1 MICVYCGEKFIE
13 TFSLHRMF
21 FNGTETACSK
31 CLNRF
36 EKISGPICRV
46 CGSVI
51 LNRDL
56 CKTCDEF
63 IKENSNQPLTMN
75 RSIFHYTNEMKEW
88 LNRYKFY
95 GDVTLASM
103 FTTDLQENYESYFK
117 RVKIIVPIPLSDERL
132 NERGFNQVEVLGEL
146 SGFQLTKCLKR
157 VHTEKQSK
165 LNRSERLSRKQVF
178 SYCGEKKIENVPIL
192 ILDDVY
198 TTGKTVRDAAI
209 ILLQNGAS
217 EVFSLTLIR
226 V

>member
-13 TFSLHRMF
+13 TFSLHKMF
-21 FNGTETACSK
+21 FKGSERACSQ

-36 EKISGPICRV
+36 EKINGPICRV
-46 CGSVI
+46 CGCSI
-51 LNRDL
+51 INRDL
-56 CKTCDEF
+56 CKGCEEF
-63 IKENSNQPLTMN
+63 IKVNPNLPLTMN
-75 RSIFHYTNEMKEW
+75 RSIFKYTDEMKEW

-103 FTTDLQENYESYFK
+103 FISDLQESYESYFN

-132 NERGFNQVEVLGEL
+132 NERGFNQVEVLGEVAGL
-146 SGFQLTKCLKR
+146 RLNKCLKR

-178 SYCGEKKIENVPIL
+178 SYCGEEKIENVPIL
-192 ILDDVY
+192 LLDDVY
-198 TTGKTVRDAAI
+198 TTGKTVQDAAI